1 MGSSLSTR
9 LWLVGRPTGLHGIT
23 GCFDVGHWA
32 KNSERQLPILTQ
44 HWNLYQLELRAAA
57 LIHYTGLQK
66 LNIFYWLRKRE
77 RKKEE
82 KQPEGIITTS
92 TRSTNTSP
100 RMVSHL
106 ELYGE
111 KKIPFQTWS
120 HLTFL
125 QFDYFQPKMVT
136 TLHCTCRLHSTL
148 LWRRKSLIKFINLHK
163 TSPIFRQNY
172 NLLNVLSCE
181 ISGFNNYG
189 KCAQFTR

>member
-32 KNSERQLPILTQ
+32 ENSERQLPILTQ
-44 HWNLYQLELRAAA
+44 HWNLYQLEVELRAAA

-82 KQPEGIITTS
+82 KKPEGIITT
-92 TRSTNTSP
+92 TRTNTSP

-106 ELYGE
+106 ELYDYYFFHFRLGL
-111 KKIPFQTWS
+111 IWHFCS
-120 HLTFL
+120 LTTFSQKWWWHCIAL
-125 QFDYFQPKMVT
+125 ADYTV
-136 TLHCTCRLHSTL
+136 HCSD
-148 LWRRKSLIKFINLHK
+148 
-163 TSPIFRQNY
+163 
-172 NLLNVLSCE
+172 
-181 ISGFNNYG
+181 GG
-189 KCAQFTR
+189 KVW

>member
-32 KNSERQLPILTQ
+32 ENSERQLPILTQ
-44 HWNLYQLELRAAA
+44 HWNLYQLEVELRAAA

-82 KQPEGIITTS
+82 KKPEGIITT
-92 TRSTNTSP
+92 TSTNTSP

-106 ELYGE
+106 ELY
-111 KKIPFQTWS
+111 
-120 HLTFL
+120 
-125 QFDYFQPKMVT
+125 DYFFSISDLVSFDIFAVWLLSAKNGDDTALHLQITQYTALTEEKFDKIHKFAENT
-136 TLHCTCRLHSTL
+136 TH
-148 LWRRKSLIKFINLHK
+148 F
-163 TSPIFRQNY
+163 
-172 NLLNVLSCE
+172 
-181 ISGFNNYG
+181 
-189 KCAQFTR
+189 